1 MKGRQPTE
9 PSRGGPIEADGNGPD
24 FASSAQ
30 LYPFDSRWFDS
41 SAGRL
46 HYVDEGRGPAIL
58 MCHGNPTWSF
68 LYRQLIRTLQGTFRC
83 IAVDYLGFGLSDRPP
98 GYGYTPAEHAGVVGE
113 LVRELDLK
121 ELIVM
126 GHDWGGPIG
135 LSVAT
140 ADPERIAGLVLG
152 NTWFWPSDRRARA
165 FSRVMSTAPM
175 QRAILKRKLFVER
188 ILPSGIVRKLTAEEM
203 DHYRRVQ
210 PTPEA
215 RVGVARFP
223 REIIA
228 ARPLLSEL
236 AESVPRQLGDKRVLI
251 TYPMRDFAFPHKQV
265 LPKMRAAFKD
275 VSVVDLPRAKHF
287 FLEDASAEVS
297 AAILDRFA
305 RSG

>member
-1 MKGRQPTE
+1 M
-9 PSRGGPIEADGNGPD
+9 EADGNGPD
-24 FASSAQ
+24 FAPSAQ

-152 NTWFWPSDRRARA
+152 NTWFWPSDRRAMA
-165 FSRVMSTAPM
+165 FSRVMSSAPM
-175 QRAILKRKLFVER
+175 QRAILNRNLFVER

-251 TYPMRDFAFPHKQV
+251 SYPMRDFAFPHKHV